1 MPLQYFGLQEELFTA
16 TPDSRCLFHNA
27 THHQAFTSLPG
38 RPDPEGKAKA
48 GKPITFK
55 SIPNTVLFAVIVKP
69 TESLGDLAMQ
79 CLGDF
84 DRDRT
89 RQIQKLNAELSNP
102 DYIEIGQTI
111 LLPAC

>member
-1 MPLQYFGLQEELFTA
+1 MLLQCFGLQEDLCTA
-16 TPDSRCLFHNA
+16 TLGSRCLSHNA
-27 THHQAFTSLPG
+27 THHQAIASLPG
-38 RPDPEGKAKA
+38 RPDPEGKAQA

-55 SIPNTVLFAVIVKP
+55 SIPNTVPFAVIVKP
-69 TESLGDLAMQ
+69 NESLGDLAMQ